1 MNDTQNALY
10 EIRDGAAW
18 ITLNRPQNRNALS
31 AGLVNEMYE
40 HLGAA
45 ETDDSVRCVVITGNG
60 PAFCAGA
67 DLKSPPGSVV
77 DGKQSVPYPD
87 VLTRILESRKPVIAA
102 INGAAF
108 AGGLGLVS
116 ASDIVITSEEAK
128 FSFSEVR
135 IGVIPAIISVVCLR
149 KLGTHHGMRLFI
161 TGDRF
166 TGKDAVAYGLAHR
179 AVPLDELNATVM
191 AEIDAIKLGGPNA
204 VAEAKK
210 LVRTVPELSIE
221 EGFKI
226 TAEWSYKL
234 FTSEEGAEGM
244 AAFREK
250 RKPSWVKD

>member
-1 MNDTQNALY
+1 MADTENTLY
-10 EIRDGAAW
+10 EVRDGAAW
-18 ITLNRPQNRNALS
+18 MTLNRPQNRNALS

-45 ETDDSVRCVVITGNG
+45 EADETVRCVVITGNG

-87 VLTRILESRKPVIAA
+87 VLTRILESQKPVIAA

-161 TGDRF
+161 TGERF

-179 AVPLDELNATVM
+179 AVPLDELNAAVM
-191 AEIDAIKLGGPNA
+191 AEIDTIKLGGPNA